1 MSQEIKDK
9 GDKSEDI
16 IGKYKCK
23 DNNEGDKHKDFFA
36 GAGAIDPTDPAAAAA
51 SKLQPFGLPSLNLKG
66 RFAQ

>member
-51 SKLQPFGLPSLNLKG
+51 SKFWFLKI
-66 RFAQ
+66 